1 MRFSD
6 QWLLCPFSRRRGKNS
21 TGQSGPA
28 YALLAKLDLN
38 TAGTKTRSAHRRK
51 SAGWP
56 CWILFAAWF
65 CANSP
70 QSLTYNLIVWAGGMQ
85 HFSHQERLQADVACL
100 LTGGKV
106 SPALAK
112 AQPLAPRPS
121 LPIPAEAVLKKLD
134 LYATVV
140 VDAVIPRGP
149 APEFPEWSHRVS
161 NRAQP
166 EPLLPPPRADGIA

>member
-1 MRFSD
+1 LKTAKMKPRSG
-6 QWLLCPFSRRRGKNS
+6 QRRR
-21 TGQSGPA
+21 
-28 YALLAKLDLN
+28 
-38 TAGTKTRSAHRRK
+38 

-85 HFSHQERLQADVACL
+85 HFSHQERLQTDVACL
-100 LTGGKV
+100 LTGRKV
-106 SPALAK
+106 SPMLAK
-112 AQPLAPRPS
+112 TPAPSSRPA
-121 LPIPAEAVLKKLD
+121 LPPIPAEAVLKKLD
-134 LYATVV
+134 LYTTVV
-140 VDAVIPRGP
+140 IDAVIPRGR
-149 APEFPEWSHRVS
+149 ALEFPEWSYRWS